1 MTRPAAQVLTLLELL
16 QSGGV
21 RTTAELAGR
30 LGVDERTVRRYVD
43 HLIDL
48 DVPVE
53 SVRGRYGGYRLGAGY
68 RMPPLMLND
77 DEALAV
83 LLGLV
88 AGQRTGLMTAT
99 GTAGE
104 TAAAKIR
111 RVLPARLAARLDSVL
126 GSVAF
131 TARPGGS
138 PAQPGGSPA
147 QPGGSPAQPGGSPA
161 QPGESPAPPGGF
173 PAPESAI
180 LLTVADAVRHHRP
193 VAIRYTAADGRR
205 SERVLHP
212 YGLVAH
218 AGRWYVTGADPGIGA
233 DRTFRLD
240 RIADA
245 RTQPGSFD
253 PPVGFDPAERV
264 LSGLA
269 AAPHRHEVTLRIQGT
284 AGQIRARLPADIASI
299 SEPGGERAPDTVASI
314 AELGTAAS
322 VAERGTAPLPDMES
336 AVGIEPVPDTEASPG
351 SESGSARTG
360 DWLRVELR
368 VESLDWLPPLLA
380 SLDLPFVVER
390 PAELRDLVLALAE
403 RLAASARR
411 TEPGHLTGLSQPGQ
425 QHVQEVPQRRV
436 DLLVVS
442 GRKNVE
448 K

>member
-147 QPGGSPAQPGGSPA
+147 QPGESPAP
-161 QPGESPAPPGGF
+161 PGESPAPPGGF
-173 PAPESAI
+173 PAPQSAI

-299 SEPGGERAPDTVASI
+299 AEPGGERAPDTVASI
-314 AELGTAAS
+314 AEPGT
-322 VAERGTAPLPDMES
+322 EPAPNT
-336 AVGIEPVPDTEASPG
+336 EPQA
-351 SESGSARTG
+351 G

-380 SLDLPFVVER
+380 SLDLPFAVER
-390 PAELRDLVLALAE
+390 PAELCDLVLGLAE

-411 TEPGHLTGLSQPGQ
+411 TGPSVT
-425 QHVQEVPQRRV
+425 
-436 DLLVVS
+436 
-442 GRKNVE
+442 
-448 K
+448 